1 MIFNPMTHD
10 YEQEIINQEAYIL
23 ELEQELIEA
32 RGHGDLS
39 ENAEYSIAQHN
50 LTMAKAH
57 LNDLRKAYEVQQQ
70 HNLLTPT
77 HHRVEV
83 GATVYLDDLDTGERE
98 VYTFVPK
105 ELVDPLNNL
114 LSTDCQLFKTIK
126 GLSEGDEAVIRSAS
140 VNRLSIVAIY

>member
-10 YEQEIINQEAYIL
+10 YAQEIINQEAYIL
-23 ELEQELIEA
+23 ELEQELIDA

-50 LTMAKAH
+50 LTMAKAY
-57 LNDLRKAYEVQQQ
+57 LNDLEIALATREL
-70 HNLLTPT
+70 NFSLTAN
-77 HHRVEV
+77 HYRVEE

-126 GLSEGDEAVIRSAS
+126 GLSEGDEAVVRSAS